1 MKYVL
6 LLSVVCFLGCGG
18 STENTLVP
26 NDLTPEQVQT
36 EIDANK
42 AIETPPA
49 TGAGV

>member
-1 MKYVL
+1 MKYLL

-26 NDLTPEQVQT
+26 NNLTPEQVQA
-36 EIDANK
+36 EIDANQ

-49 TGAGV
+49 SGGGV